1 LSRLARI
8 TVAAP
13 TYSSARDPASDVGTL
28 ISSSVA
34 NAAHTAAALIC
45 ERSDMS
51 QSALERIQDLERQ
64 KLAIIAEAEAAA
76 VARISDALEE
86 LKALVREHLKAAGAP
101 RR

>member
-1 LSRLARI
+1 
-8 TVAAP
+8 
-13 TYSSARDPASDVGTL
+13 
-28 ISSSVA
+28 
-34 NAAHTAAALIC
+34 
-45 ERSDMS
+45 MS